1 MPSSFARVR
10 RLTAVVILLSL
21 PAAVVLGGLAVLGGL
36 DPWLALLGIMVVSG
50 GVAILARRYL
60 ADLRSIGA
68 YADRLADGKN
78 APMPKTRHAEA
89 GSLAAALARLDRVA
103 ASRQDHLAARVAATE
118 AVFDGVPDP
127 LVVLDRGRHVTRA
140 NRAARDLL
148 GADLPGRDLAMTLR
162 HPAVLGAADRTL
174 GDGAAREVEFTLP
187 GSVDR
192 NFIARLMPLPALGDS
207 EATVVLTLYDLTLA
221 KRTEQMRADFIAN
234 VSHELRTPL
243 ASLAGFIETL
253 QDAARDDLAARETF
267 LPIMQEQAARMS
279 RLVDDLLSLSRIE
292 LTEHTPP
299 GDRVELTDL
308 IAGVAAAMA
317 PQAASKSMTI
327 EVVGAEPPVRVL
339 GLADQLS
346 QVFQNLLDNAVKYG
360 REDSLVEVRLGR
372 PTTPAGAG
380 RCIAVAI
387 RDRGEGIGRVHLP
400 RLTERF
406 YRVDPA
412 RSRSL
417 GGTGLGLAIVKHIL
431 IRHRG
436 ELLIDSV
443 AGEGSTFTVLLL
455 LADDDEGASSE
466 AASDLS

>member
-1 MPSSFARVR
+1 MPSSFAKLR
-10 RLTAVVILLSL
+10 RLAAVVILLSL
-21 PAAVVLGGLAVLGGL
+21 PTTVVLVGLVALGEL
-36 DPWLALLGIMVVSG
+36 DPSSALLGFVLVSG
-50 GVAILARRYL
+50 GVALLARRYL
-60 ADLRSIGA
+60 ADLHTIGD
-68 YADRLADGKN
+68 YADQLADGRDP
-78 APMPKTRHAEA
+78 PMPKIHRAEA

-103 ASRQDHLAARVAATE
+103 ASRRDHLAARVAANE
-118 AVFDGVPDP
+118 AVLDAVPDP
-127 LVVLDRGRHVTRA
+127 LVVLDRTRHVTRA

-148 GADLPGRDLAMTLR
+148 GDDLQGRDLAMALR
-162 HPAVLGAADRTL
+162 HPAVLGAADQTL
-174 GDGAAREVEFTLP
+174 GGAGARDVEFTLP

-192 NFIARLMPLPALGDS
+192 EFIARFVPLPADGGT
-207 EATVVLTLYDLTLA
+207 EASVVLALYDLTLA
-221 KRTEQMRADFIAN
+221 KRTEQMRADFIAD

-292 LTEHTPP
+292 LTEHTPAA
-299 GDRVELTDL
+299 DRVELTDL
-308 IAGVAAAMA
+308 IAGIAAAMA
-317 PQAASKSMTI
+317 PQAAAKSMTI
-327 EVVGAEPPVRVL
+327 EVVGREPPVRVL

-360 REDSLVEVRLGR
+360 REDSVVEVRLDR
-372 PTTPAGAG
+372 PAAPAGAG
-380 RCIAVAI
+380 GRIAVAI
-387 RDRGEGIGRVHLP
+387 RDHGEGIGRSHLP

-443 AGEGSTFTVLLL
+443 PGEGSTFTVVLP
-455 LADDDEGASSE
+455 LANDDDRGSSG
-466 AASDLS
+466 AASHLS